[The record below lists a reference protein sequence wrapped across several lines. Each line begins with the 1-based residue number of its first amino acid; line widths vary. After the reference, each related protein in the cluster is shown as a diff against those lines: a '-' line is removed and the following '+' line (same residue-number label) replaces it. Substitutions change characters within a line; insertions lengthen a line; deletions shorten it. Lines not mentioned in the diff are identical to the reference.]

1 MPASRLRQPPHR
13 RATNAALLRSLQ
25 AGPLVGGVSLF
36 GAIGFAT
43 ACIMGVSLFRDIKY
57 SEHSPEDR

>member
-13 RATNAALLRSLQ
+13 RATNGIPPLSLQ
-25 AGPLVGGVSLF
+25 AEPLVGGVSLF